1 MEIPLYRHVA
11 EVSFR
16 DTDASGW
23 MHFPNIFQ
31 YVELAEHAF
40 LRSRGLLVFDRTKGG
55 WPRVKVSCE
64 FKRPLLCGD
73 PIEVHLAI
81 EAVGTSSVTW
91 NFEVIRAAEL
101 AAVGSITTVRVN
113 HLGRPQPLDDRERV
127 ELERGLEPWI
137 G

>member
-1 MEIPLYRHVA
+1 MEHPLYRHVG

-40 LRSRGLLVFDRTKGG
+40 LRSRGLLVFDRSQGG

-73 PIEVHLAI
+73 SIEVHLAI
-81 EAVGTSSVTW
+81 AAVGTSSVTW
-91 NFEVIRAAEL
+91 NFEVIRTDEL

-113 HLGRPQPLDDRERV
+113 HQGRPQPLDDRERV
-127 ELERGLEPWI
+127 ELEPGL
-137 G
+137 

>member
-127 ELERGLEPWI
+127 ELERGL
-137 G
+137 

>member
-1 MEIPLYRHVA
+1 MENPLYRHPS

-40 LRSRGLLVFDRTKGG
+40 LRSRGLLVFDRSQGG

-64 FKRPLLCGD
+64 FKQPLLCGD
-73 PIEVHLAI
+73 AIEVHLAI
-81 EAVGTSSVTW
+81 AAVGTSSVTW

-113 HLGRPQPLDDRERV
+113 HLGRPQPLDDRERA
-127 ELERGLEPWI
+127 ELERGL
-137 G
+137 